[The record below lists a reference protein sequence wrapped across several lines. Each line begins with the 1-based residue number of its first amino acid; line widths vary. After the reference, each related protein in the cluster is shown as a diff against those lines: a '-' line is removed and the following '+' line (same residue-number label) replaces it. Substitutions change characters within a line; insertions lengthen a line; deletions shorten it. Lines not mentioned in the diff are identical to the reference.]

1 MAAGDPYNSI
11 KHELDTELQLITSLQ
26 AKLFAGHPEAA
37 PQLRSH
43 LANVGEQLHALE
55 TAVKSMVDN
64 PARFQLDST
73 TAFMRQV
80 SSPCKAAHAHV
91 HQLHSTHVCGTLQL
105 YHSQCIK
112 EM

>member
-1 MAAGDPYNSI
+1 
-11 KHELDTELQLITSLQ
+11 LITRLQ

-80 SSPCKAAHAHV
+80 SSPCRAASQPAHACAHAHV
-91 HQLHSTHVCGTLQL
+91 HQLHSLHVYGTMQL
-105 YHSQCIK
+105 FHS
-112 EM
+112 

>member
-11 KHELDTELQLITSLQ
+11 KNELDSELQLITSLQ

-37 PQLRSH
+37 PLLRSH
-43 LANVGEQLHALE
+43 LADVAEQLHALE

-64 PARFQLDST
+64 PARFKLDST

-80 SSPCKAAHAHV
+80 SRAWRAV
-91 HQLHSTHVCGTLQL
+91 LQL
-105 YHSQCIK
+105 KRMHVRICISCIPH
-112 EM
+112 MCA

>member
-11 KHELDTELQLITSLQ
+11 KYELDAELQLITSLQ

-55 TAVKSMVDN
+55 SAVKTMVAN
-64 PARFQLDST
+64 PARFQLDSS

-80 SSPCKAAHAHV
+80 SPSCGAPPHLAHARAHAHV
-91 HQLHSTHVCGTLQL
+91 RQPHS
-105 YHSQCIK
+105 
-112 EM
+112 